1 VCTSGQSTAF
11 DLLDTLRNDEPSD
24 GFVDLV
30 SLLGDHPV
38 SSPESYVSNS
48 SPEREDEDDSLI
60 ETKMFFKNEESFFD
74 ETIINPKT
82 QPTVYPT
89 KVKQEP
95 LRTNFTFGQNQQQS
109 LNTFV
114 SQYVQSQKNQ
124 KTLPIPNFMNASNPF
139 MSMPTMQMFGT
150 PNFLLNQPIITPT
163 PPIPTVQTTC
173 VKEESD
179 ARKKLK
185 RRRQTNEINT
195 NIDDP
200 EKQKELKRQKRLIKN
215 RESAQASRER
225 KKRYLQGLE
234 EKVEELSNNNIT
246 LNNKV
251 RSLEEENRYLRE
263 QLQRAMKGEK
273 IEEPVLKKRKVEDT
287 TTVQQNAKLPL
298 PPVNSQT
305 NNGIYS
311 FTQFFNPMNWA
322 GLVPNLGQPGM
333 PWQGSQVVL
342 FVMLI
347 CVGLFVFQTG
357 IDVDKGTKY
366 PFEDKKMQ
374 SDVVNKRV
382 GFRKILNAQCPSNVE
397 TVPHEN
403 TKNDVSKE
411 IEMLYS
417 HMERIVKLISDK
429 DNEEVKTLDQF
440 VGKVSLKWDEKHEN
454 LIFSLPLGKNFDD
467 SKIKNETELY
477 KLFSVSK
484 NTLSDI
490 CAKLSEV

>member
-1 VCTSGQSTAF
+1 MSKEFDVCTSSQSTAF

-48 SPEREDEDDSLI
+48 SPEREEEDDLI
-60 ETKMFFKNEESFFD
+60 ETKMFFKNEDNFFD

-95 LRTNFTFGQNQQQS
+95 LRTNFTFAQNHQQS

-124 KTLPIPNFMNASNPF
+124 KALPIPNFMNASNPF
-139 MSMPTMQMFGT
+139 MNMPTMQMFGT

-163 PPIPTVQTTC
+163 PPIPTVQTAA
-173 VKEESD
+173 KEESD

-195 NIDDP
+195 NTDDP
-200 EKQKELKRQKRLIKN
+200 EKQKEIKRQKRLIKN

-234 EKVEELSNNNIT
+234 EKVEELSNNNMT

-287 TTVQQNAKLPL
+287 VQQNAKLPL
-298 PPVNSQT
+298 PPANSQT
-305 NNGIYS
+305 TNGMYS
-311 FTQFFNPMNWA
+311 FTQFFNPMNWG

-357 IDVDKGTKY
+357 IDVDKGTNF

-382 GFRKILNAQCPSNVE
+382 TSRKLLNYNNTQCSNNEIDMLFSHVE
-397 TVPHEN
+397 KV
-403 TKNDVSKE
+403 
-411 IEMLYS
+411 
-417 HMERIVKLISDK
+417 VKLISDK
-429 DNEEVKTLDQF
+429 DYTEEIKALEQF
-440 VGKVSLKWDEKHEN
+440 VGKVSLKWDEKREN
-454 LIFSLPLGKNFDD
+454 LIFSLPLGKNIDET
-467 SKIKNETELY
+467 KINNETELY

-490 CAKLSEV
+490 CAKLTEVK